1 MAKSSY
7 REKPQ
12 DIHAQN
18 LALLKERT
26 KQEDKSGVYI
36 FYGDEEYTKNH
47 YTSLLLKEAGSNLN
61 VTSFY
66 GDDFTLE
73 AFISACET
81 SAVES
86 FDMFSLDT
94 EQQTDDDGSL
104 RVIKLYNP
112 DLSSM
117 SKKDSEYFIEFL
129 SALPEKT
136 IVIFWFYMGDEDV
149 IFKNTLYKKITEF
162 ALTVNFKREAI
173 GSSALLTW
181 ILRHF
186 SKEKLNVDRHVA
198 LHLCQTVGNSMTD
211 LKNEIDKLID
221 YLHFENRDT
230 LVTEDIDFIC
240 IKSYEAQIFDIS
252 DGVLSGNFVKAA
264 KALGVLRDKHDKNLS
279 PVNIAAT
286 LSKAVYDL
294 SRIEDRI
301 NRGVAPS
308 SIASEFKM
316 HEFVVKKNITVI
328 TNRSRD
334 FRGKESFTETAS
346 KLCLEYDRK
355 IKSSR
360 TDGYE
365 LLMELI
371 FKLSFAGKNI
381 S

>member
-1 MAKSSY
+1 
-7 REKPQ
+7 
-12 DIHAQN
+12 
-18 LALLKERT
+18 
-26 KQEDKSGVYI
+26 
-36 FYGDEEYTKNH
+36 
-47 YTSLLLKEAGSNLN
+47 
-61 VTSFY
+61 
-66 GDDFTLE
+66 
-73 AFISACET
+73 
-81 SAVES
+81 
-86 FDMFSLDT
+86 
-94 EQQTDDDGSL
+94 
-104 RVIKLYNP
+104 
-112 DLSSM
+112 
-117 SKKDSEYFIEFL
+117 
-129 SALPEKT
+129 
-136 IVIFWFYMGDEDV
+136 MGDEDV